1 MGVIVQTSGCDVSR
15 EGSGGSIMRAALK
28 FATLRHAGQC
38 REVDGAPFIN
48 HPMEVGRLL
57 DRDGQPEEV
66 VAAGLLHDLLE
77 KTATTSAELRR
88 RFGVRVARLVESVSD
103 DPSIWDYGAR
113 KRELRDR
120 VAHGG
125 PGTVAIFTADKISK
139 ARELALLSPSQ
150 LHGPDARA
158 KLDHYVASLAML
170 RRVDEGSALDD
181 RLDAE
186 LTRLLSGVARGSC
199 GAASDS

>member
-1 MGVIVQTSGCDVSR
+1 
-15 EGSGGSIMRAALK
+15 
-28 FATLRHAGQC
+28 
-38 REVDGAPFIN
+38 
-48 HPMEVGRLL
+48 
-57 DRDGQPEEV
+57 
-66 VAAGLLHDLLE
+66 
-77 KTATTSAELRR
+77 
-88 RFGVRVARLVESVSD
+88 VESVSD

-113 KRELRDR
+113 KRELRER

-158 KLDHYVASLAML
+158 KLNHYVASLAML